1 MDDAKPN
8 TLPISEADLA
18 TGLRTGDPDVTVRL
32 RAAIEAGDSIRLDL
46 ESGSPI
52 YISTAV
58 ALEAQLQRIQE
69 KTEPHG
75 AR

>member
-18 TGLRTGDPDVTVRL
+18 TSLREGKPDLPDRL

-58 ALEAQLQRIQE
+58 ALEAQLKRIQE
-69 KTEPHG
+69 RAEPAG